1 MRGRQSESSQPGI
14 KPAEPF
20 LVVLAT
26 MGKVLDKALSSSGL
40 WHYFVACL
48 SFLSRGA

>member
-20 LVVLAT
+20 LIVLAT
-26 MGKVLDKALSSSGL
+26 MGKVLDKALPSSGL